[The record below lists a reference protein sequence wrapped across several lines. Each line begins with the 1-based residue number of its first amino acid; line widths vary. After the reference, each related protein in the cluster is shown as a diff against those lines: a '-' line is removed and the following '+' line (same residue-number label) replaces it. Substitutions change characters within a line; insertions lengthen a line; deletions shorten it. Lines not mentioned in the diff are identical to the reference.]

1 MELDFNRDESQ
12 DAVAEVVVSL
22 LERNTE
28 RDIELWPTLVDSG
41 LLAVALPERFGGD
54 DMGLLEVSAML
65 TELATDAVQVPA
77 LATLGLGVLPL
88 VGNLPDALAEK
99 IFPAVAKGA
108 VLTAALHEPGAP
120 FTTAPRTTA
129 VTEGDSVRIS
139 GRKTAVP
146 YADQAQWIL
155 VPTDAG
161 LAVVDGDATGISRV
175 ESPTSAGFPEFS
187 VQFDDVVIPAEQLL
201 SVEIGVLHRLALASI
216 GSVADGLLKGV
227 LTLTAEHVRT
237 RQQFGRPLAEFQ
249 AVAQEIADVYVVSRT
264 LHVAAVSANWALAT
278 HLGSGPARSW
288 TDGAG
293 ERSGGAEEG
302 RTEPSGAAARRSEAE
317 AIEHRVDDDLEV
329 LAYAVASDLP
339 AAMQTCHHLHGGIGV
354 DVTHPL
360 HRYYSQA
367 KDIARWLGGE
377 SFRLDRLGA
386 RCSSI

>member
-1 MELDFNRDESQ
+1 MDFNRDESQ

-41 LLAVALPERFGGD
+41 LLAVPLPERFGGD

-88 VGNLPDALAEK
+88 VGNIPDTLAEK
-99 IFPAVAKGA
+99 IFPAVIKGS

-120 FTTAPRTTA
+120 FTTQPKTTA
-129 VTEGDSVRIS
+129 VAEGASVRIS

-161 LAVVDGDATGISRV
+161 LAVVDGDATGIGRV

-187 VQFDDVVIPAEQLL
+187 VQFDDVIIPAEQLL
-201 SVEIGVLHRLALASI
+201 PIGVAGLHRLALASI

-227 LTLTAEHVRT
+227 LTLTAEHLRT

-278 HLGSGPARSW
+278 HLGSGP
-288 TDGAG
+288 
-293 ERSGGAEEG
+293 
-302 RTEPSGAAARRSEAE
+302 SEAE

-339 AAMQTCHHLHGGIGV
+339 AAMQKCHHLHGGIGV

>member
-1 MELDFNRDESQ
+1 MDFDRDESQ

-88 VGNLPDALAEK
+88 IGNLPEALAEK

-129 VTEGDSVRIS
+129 VAEGGSVRIS

-146 YADQAQWIL
+146 YADRAQWIL

-161 LAVVDGDATGISRV
+161 LAVVDGDASGISRV

-187 VQFDDVVIPAEQLL
+187 VQFDDVIIPAEQLL
-201 SVEIGVLHRLALASI
+201 SVELAVLHRLALASI

-278 HLGSGPARSW
+278 HLGSGLARSW

-302 RTEPSGAAARRSEAE
+302 RSEPSGAAARDAGGGV
-317 AIEHRVDDDLEV
+317 IEHRVDDDLEV

-339 AAMQTCHHLHGGIGV
+339 AAMQKCHHLHGGIGV
-354 DVTHPL
+354 DVTHPM